1 MNYDKKIRASIISG
15 IAEVSTTY
23 PIDYLKTIRQANKPL
38 DIFWSNPYRGSI
50 SRLTGIIPMRIVFW
64 NSLYYCHTKE
74 YSNLKTS
81 MITSFSQTIIDYP
94 TEQIK
99 IQKMIHNR
107 KITQCLKLN
116 TFAPG
121 FIATLSRNFGFL
133 YTMNYFIINSDGD
146 LWGSAIGGLV
156 GSFITHPIDT
166 IKTHFQHNDTIKLPK
181 FTLRQYFNGSLYR
194 CSISVISMGIGWNV
208 FNLINKYENKV
219 QY

>member
-1 MNYDKKIRASIISG
+1 MEYNKKIQASIISG
-15 IAEVSTTY
+15 IAEVMTTY

-50 SRLTGIIPMRIVFW
+50 PRITGLIPMRMVFW
-64 NSLYYCHTKE
+64 NSLYFCHTKE
-74 YSNLKTS
+74 YSNLKTA
-81 MITSFSQTIIDYP
+81 MITSLAQTIIDYP

-133 YTMNYFIINSDGD
+133 YTMNYFIVNSDGNIWD
-146 LWGSAIGGLV
+146 SAIGGLV
-156 GSFITHPIDT
+156 GSLLTHPIDT

-181 FTLRQYFNGSLYR
+181 FTLQQYFNGGLYR
-194 CSISVISMGIGWNV
+194 CSISLISMGIGWNV
-208 FNLINKYENKV
+208 FNMLNKYEEK
-219 QY
+219 Y

>member
-99 IQKMIHNR
+99 IQNMPFHSI
-107 KITQCLKLN
+107 QVPLL
-116 TFAPG
+116 
-121 FIATLSRNFGFL
+121 FILLS
-133 YTMNYFIINSDGD
+133 
-146 LWGSAIGGLV
+146 
-156 GSFITHPIDT
+156 
-166 IKTHFQHNDTIKLPK
+166 
-181 FTLRQYFNGSLYR
+181 
-194 CSISVISMGIGWNV
+194 
-208 FNLINKYENKV
+208 
-219 QY
+219 